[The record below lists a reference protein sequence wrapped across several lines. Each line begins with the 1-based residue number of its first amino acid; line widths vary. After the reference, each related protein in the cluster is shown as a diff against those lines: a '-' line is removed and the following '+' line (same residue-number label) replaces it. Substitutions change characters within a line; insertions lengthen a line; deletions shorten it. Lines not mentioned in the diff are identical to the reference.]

1 VREGVSLQKV
11 TKLIVDGWL
20 GDRPEWQKRCP
31 DHQNQ
36 RAQSDPTHCLV
47 ASQIGKHAQKSLPQ
61 MVPAGGRGFRDDT
74 ENSDQDSAI
83 DELMQMVPAGGRG
96 FRDDTE
102 NSDQDSAIDELMA
115 MHVGKNELFIINKA
129 LALAALARIESAR
142 VAIGK

>member
-1 VREGVSLQKV
+1 MREGVSLQKV

-47 ASQIGKHAQKSLPQ
+47 ASQIGKGTQKSLPQ
-61 MVPAGGRGFRDDT
+61 MVPAGRH
-74 ENSDQDSAI
+74 
-83 DELMQMVPAGGRG
+83 G

-115 MHVGKNELFIINKA
+115 MHVRKNELFIINNA
-129 LALAALARIESAR
+129 SCTSSVGAD
-142 VAIGK
+142 

>member
-1 VREGVSLQKV
+1 MREGVSLQKV

-47 ASQIGKHAQKSLPQ
+47 ASQIGKATQKSLPQ
-61 MVPAGGRGFRDDT
+61 MVPAGRHGFR
-74 ENSDQDSAI
+74 N
-83 DELMQMVPAGGRG
+83 
-96 FRDDTE
+96 DTE

-115 MHVGKNELFIINKA
+115 MHVTKNELFIINKA
-129 LALAALARIESAR
+129 LALAALARIETAR
-142 VAIGK
+142 VAIEK